1 MKNKGNIRY
10 NYEEKKIHSVLLSY
24 IYGIFR
30 IYEDNSRELIKH
42 ADCFESSMKQSLHF
56 SFFYILCNYA
66 VKKAW
71 IKSNLNLYFINND
84 IKDYK

>member
-30 IYEDNSRELIKH
+30 IYEDNLRELIKH
-42 ADCFESSMKQSLHF
+42 ADCFESS
-56 SFFYILCNYA
+56 IA
-66 VKKAW
+66 
-71 IKSNLNLYFINND
+71 
-84 IKDYK
+84 

>member
-1 MKNKGNIRY
+1 MKNEGNIRY

-42 ADCFESSMKQSLHF
+42 ADCFESS
-56 SFFYILCNYA
+56 IA
-66 VKKAW
+66 
-71 IKSNLNLYFINND
+71 
-84 IKDYK
+84 